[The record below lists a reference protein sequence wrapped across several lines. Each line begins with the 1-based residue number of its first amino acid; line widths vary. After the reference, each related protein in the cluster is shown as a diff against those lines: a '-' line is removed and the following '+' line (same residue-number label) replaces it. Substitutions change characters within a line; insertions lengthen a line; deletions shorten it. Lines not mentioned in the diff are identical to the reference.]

1 MCHEFNEDEFN
12 SRGLSSSTR
21 LDLPSE
27 IGRAVSFLAVRSCRP
42 VEICPTLKDMKT
54 SQNKND
60 YAIWL
65 VVSGIFVYIAADSGI
80 FKKMPSLGEIFPGT
94 SKTATADAAENL
106 RGYANKIQ
114 TGLAEAEKQVAQE
127 KTRIEEFQKNAKEIE
142 KSIQEQR
149 KILSLLTD
157 EVENYR
163 KASRLSDEDGSAR
176 GPASEQ
182 NAKLTPEEAG
192 EIITRITEIP
202 AQVTAKNIK
211 GRKYLR
217 LNTDLQY
224 SSDNDIYLSNTGI
237 RQADTFARA
246 AISMNMD
253 TVVLAHEKNLGSDPV
268 IVSRIHGISSYIKE
282 KFNDKVNVRAV
293 QVSKG
298 SLAEDRALEIW
309 AERAQQ

>member
-1 MCHEFNEDEFN
+1 M
-12 SRGLSSSTR
+12 
-21 LDLPSE
+21 
-27 IGRAVSFLAVRSCRP
+27 
-42 VEICPTLKDMKT
+42 EICPTLKDIKT

-80 FKKMPSLGEIFPGT
+80 FKKIPSLGEIFPGT

-114 TGLAEAEKQVAQE
+114 TGLTEAEKQMAQE
-127 KTRIEEFQKNAKEIE
+127 KTRIEEFQKSAKEIE

-163 KASRLSDEDGSAR
+163 KASRLSEEEGSTR
-176 GPASEQ
+176 GPAGEQ
-182 NAKLTPEEAG
+182 NAKLTPEEVG

-224 SSDNDIYLSNTGI
+224 SSDNDVYLSNTGI

-298 SLAEDRALEIW
+298 SFAEDRALEMW
-309 AERAQQ
+309 AERAQE